1 LESVGKG
8 TNDETIVIGKF
19 SLEKVETNT
28 TSVENDETRN
38 ILTSRL
44 VDDSGKSLSEKG
56 EYVSRAQEWSA
67 VLAPTLRSTTIERCK
82 VELHAVGV
90 DGVGNI
96 GALRSVEVGGLSR
109 SNLTL
114 AYFTTNSLGHCDSVV
129 NVLNAAIRV
138 GMFPSIA

>member
-1 LESVGKG
+1 ME
-8 TNDETIVIGKF
+8 E
-19 SLEKVETNT
+19 VETDT
-28 TSVENDETRN
+28 TSIENDETGY

-56 EYVSRAQEWSA
+56 EDVSRAQEWSA

-82 VELHAVGV
+82 VELHAVGI

-96 GALRSVEVGGLSR
+96 DTLRSVEVGSLSR

-114 AYFTTNSLGHCDSVV
+114 A
-129 NVLNAAIRV
+129 
-138 GMFPSIA
+138 